1 MTQILRGQQATL
13 TLRTDSDGT
22 QTDQGT
28 FTIGIVDANG
38 DEVVASGTAVT
49 DNSDG
54 TYEYTLAAQP
64 DLGFFTVTWSETGGD
79 LTYTTYVE
87 IVGGFLF
94 TESQAR
100 AFQDGRLDSDAK
112 FDDADIAAERVR
124 VTDWLEAQTGA
135 SWVPRY
141 RRVALQGTGS
151 DNLALYGPT
160 RSEGPSG
167 GEGYAHHINRI
178 LSLTIDD
185 EAINTDL
192 VEIDGARLW
201 LTDGTFTYRRRP
213 GNVVVEY
220 EYGYPSLRNGVDRIA
235 LLELVNRLPASRLS
249 PNAESS
255 TDEFGTYSWAPQNNG
270 RPSRNP
276 EVNAWCR
283 SQDMRV
289 PIA

>member
-1 MTQILRGQQATL
+1 MNLTQIARGQQTSLTFTVEADGDPEDQGVATL
-13 TLRTDSDGT
+13 DLVDLDDNEESVSATNAGSGVYTATVGPYADLDYLTARLSFGANLSF
-22 QTDQGT
+22 DQGH
-28 FTIGIVDANG
+28 I
-38 DEVVASGTAVT
+38 
-49 DNSDG
+49 
-54 TYEYTLAAQP
+54 
-64 DLGFFTVTWSETGGD
+64 
-79 LTYTTYVE
+79 E

-100 AFQDGRLDSDAK
+100 AFQDGRLDSDTK

-124 VTDWLEAQTGA
+124 VTDWLEAQTA
-135 SWVPRY
+135 VSWVPRY
-141 RRVALQGTGS
+141 RRVALQGSGS

-167 GEGYAHHINRI
+167 GEGYVHHINRI

-185 EAINTDL
+185 EAVDTAL